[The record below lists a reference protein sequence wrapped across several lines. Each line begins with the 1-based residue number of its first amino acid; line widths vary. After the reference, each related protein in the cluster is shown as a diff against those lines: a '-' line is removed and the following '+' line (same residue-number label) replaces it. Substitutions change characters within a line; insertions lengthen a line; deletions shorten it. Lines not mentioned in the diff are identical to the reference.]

1 MGWDADPLER
11 NILGLAQKHSDLA
24 VSGIHLRKW
33 GQHAIE
39 LLGGK
44 RIGDAPWIVPGACS
58 PATPLTVAD
67 GTRS

>member
-33 GQHAIE
+33 GQHVIE

-44 RIGDAPWIVPGACS
+44 RIHAPWIVPGGVAS
-58 PATPLTVAD
+58 SLTVAD
-67 GTRS
+67 GTKS